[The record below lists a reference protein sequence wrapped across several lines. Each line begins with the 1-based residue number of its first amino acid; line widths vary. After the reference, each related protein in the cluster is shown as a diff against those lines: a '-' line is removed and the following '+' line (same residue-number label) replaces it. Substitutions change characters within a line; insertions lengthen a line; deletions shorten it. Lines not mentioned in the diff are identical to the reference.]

1 VARGTPGQYAD
12 GQSSTQKLR
21 DELYSQFLNRVYVNA
36 TGYRIMLLLAY
47 GSDQHG
53 SLQADKPEVCY
64 PAQGFA
70 LQK

>member
-1 VARGTPGQYAD
+1 LD
-12 GQSSTQKLR
+12 K
-21 DELYSQFLNRVYVNA
+21 LYSQILNRVYVNA

-70 LQK
+70 LQR